1 MHSLRIASLSVL
13 ALMLLMAPRLTA
25 QVAGPY
31 ASGSYRFTLEDELVR
46 SLDFEA
52 RTDEKGF
59 TSGSMTF
66 TDPSKIADVDDVE
79 DPRAGDTPPEFYV
92 KASLDRLTIE
102 KNRALLSGTI
112 VSSSHKSYLGT
123 WVQLVVEDNR
133 DNRELPDRLTWSFC
147 RLQPGGW
154 VPEDAERPGDN
165 GAYLHWWATDA
176 ERKDDVGIPSPNL
189 FPGEEKDCRVYP
201 LFFYTFADVLKWD
214 GDIIV
219 QP

>member
-1 MHSLRIASLSVL
+1 MHSPRVTSLSVL

-25 QVAGPY
+25 QVAGPA
-31 ASGSYRFTLEDELVR
+31 ASGTYRFTLEDELVR
-46 SLDFEA
+46 SLDFNA
-52 RTDEKGF
+52 TTDEKGF
-59 TSGSMTF
+59 TSGSMTYL
-66 TDPSKIADVDDVE
+66 DPSRIADVDDVE

-92 KASLDRLTIE
+92 KASFDRLTIE
-102 KNRALLSGTI
+102 KNRALMSGTI
-112 VSSSHKSYLGT
+112 VSSSHKIYLGS

-133 DNRELPDRLTWSFC
+133 DLPDRLTWSFC
-147 RLQPGGW
+147 RPQPGGW
-154 VPEDAERPGDN
+154 VPEDAERPGDT

-189 FPGEEKDCRVYP
+189 IPGEEKECRVYP
-201 LFFYTFADVLKWD
+201 LFLYTFADVLKWD